1 MNRNCQL
8 VPPPTAPIGAPD
20 RQAIERLRAAFPG
33 WCIGWSHRLVP
44 WSAKRRRDA
53 DWTGGVFML
62 EARTPEMLGEL
73 LAECAVI
80 DAKHAG
86 ARS

>member
-1 MNRNCQL
+1 MNRELL
-8 VPPPTAPIGAPD
+8 VPPSTAPIGDAD
-20 RQAIERLRAAFPG
+20 RQALTRLRANFPG
-33 WCIGWSHRLVP
+33 WCISWSQRLIP

-53 DWTGGVFML
+53 GWTGGVFML

-73 LAECAVI
+73 LAECVVI